1 MALKIVTTGLISVI
15 SLAMSIS
22 VARAEVVRFDFDG
35 TITNR
40 FNNGLP
46 DASDIFGLTVNVGD
60 AVSGYFTIDTSATQ
74 FGSFNGSVGGSA
86 VGYTQSQPLE
96 INVNLGSGVFTSDG
110 DFASSIANDFQ
121 DNANSPPF
129 EQFSVSD
136 GVSSGT
142 QNVSGETI
150 LLDGNQETARLSISF
165 TDNEATA
172 FNSTM
177 LPTSLDLSMFEIS
190 EGTISGTRPSG
201 QFNPFF
207 YQAAFR
213 IDSISAVA
221 IPEPSSMAFVGGVT
235 VLVVSRRRRRRIR

>member
-1 MALKIVTTGLISVI
+1 MALKIATTGLISMISVI
-15 SLAMSIS
+15 MSVT

-46 DASDIFGLTVNVGD
+46 NPSDIFGLTVNVGD
-60 AVSGYFTIDTSATQ
+60 AVSGSFTIDTSAMQ
-74 FGSFNGSVGGSA
+74 FGSLNGSVGGSA
-86 VGYTQSQPLE
+86 AGYTQSQPLD
-96 INVNLGSGVFTSDG
+96 IRVNLGGGLFSSDG
-110 DFASSIANDFQ
+110 DFASSIANDYQ
-121 DNANSPPF
+121 DNTISPPF

-142 QNVSGETI
+142 QDVSGDTI

-172 FNSTM
+172 FDSTM
-177 LPTSLDLSMFEIS
+177 LPTALDLSMFEIS

-213 IDSISAVA
+213 VDSISAVA
-221 IPEPSSMAFVGGVT
+221 IPEPSS
-235 VLVVSRRRRRRIR
+235 LVVLGGTVICCLIRRRRAFAC